1 MKESGPLYLF
11 KNMNRLTREI
21 FMYRILP
28 NIFMDLMDKYFRL
41 DIEGLEN
48 IPKHD
53 AALIC
58 PNHSGFAGFDAMV
71 LTHEIF
77 KNSHRIPRV
86 MTHKLWFASR
96 FTATHASKMGYVEA
110 TTQNGLNELRNNHL
124 LILFPEGEHGNF
136 KATFEAYKLQEFKRG
151 FVRMALKTGAPII
164 PTVVIGAEE
173 TNINLKKLDFG
184 KFINNLILP
193 LPFNIVPLPV
203 KWKLKFLEPIYLNH
217 PPSAANNADIVHEIS
232 MEVRQKLQDAIELEI
247 ENRPGIFIKRPP
259 WLKRILKG
267 RL

>member
-1 MKESGPLYLF
+1 
-11 KNMNRLTREI
+11 MNRLSKEI
-21 FMYRILP
+21 FLYRIMP

-41 DIEGLEN
+41 EIEGLEN

-77 KNSHRIPRV
+77 KGCHRIPRV
-86 MTHKLWFASR
+86 MTHKLWFASK
-96 FTATHASKMGYVEA
+96 FTANHASKMGYVEA

-124 LILFPEGEHGNF
+124 LILFPEGEQGNF
-136 KATFEAYKLQEFKRG
+136 KSSLKAYQLQEFKRG
-151 FVRMALKTGAPII
+151 FVRMALKTGSPIV

-173 TNINLKKLDFG
+173 TNINLKKIDLGNFF
-184 KFINNLILP
+184 KNVILP
-193 LPFNIVPLPV
+193 LPLNVLPLPV

-217 PPSAANNADIVHEIS
+217 PPSAANNRDLVNEIS
-232 MEVRQKLQDAIELEI
+232 IEIREKLQDAIREEI
-247 ENRPGIFIKRPP
+247 KGRTGIFINRPS
-259 WLKRILKG
+259 WLQKMLK
-267 RL
+267 